1 LTYVSAPAVHRCKA
15 TRKLRRA
22 AMSTTSARFPGMIGR
37 LSDWWHNLRAAHMR
51 LGELQRCGDN
61 LEHIARDVGLSTSD
75 LYAMAAK
82 PPDAAD
88 QHRQR
93 LAALNIDRATLLHR
107 NPRVARDLERVC
119 SLCGQ
124 KRRCER
130 DLANHPNDPVWRTYC
145 PNTQTLDAL
154 NEAATAAAQSQN

>member
-1 LTYVSAPAVHRCKA
+1 
-15 TRKLRRA
+15 
-22 AMSTTSARFPGMIGR
+22 MSTTNGNRLRGTVGR
-37 LSDWWHNLRAAHMR
+37 LADWWHDLRAARMR
-51 LGELQRCGDN
+51 LRELQQCGDN
-61 LEHIARDVGLSTSD
+61 LEHIARDVGLSSSD

-88 QHRQR
+88 QHKQR
-93 LAALNIDRATLLHR
+93 LAALDIDRAAVLRRH
-107 NPRVARDLERVC
+107 PRVARDLERVC

-130 DLANHPNDPVWRTYC
+130 DLASHPNDPVWRTYC

-154 NEAATAAAQSQN
+154 KAAAPAAAQSPQN

>member
-1 LTYVSAPAVHRCKA
+1 
-15 TRKLRRA
+15 
-22 AMSTTSARFPGMIGR
+22 MSTTNRNRLSGMVGR
-37 LSDWWHNLRAAHMR
+37 LADRWHDWRAARMR
-51 LGELQRCGDN
+51 LRELQRCGDH
-61 LEHIARDVGLSTSD
+61 LGHIARDVGLSRSD

-88 QHRQR
+88 QHKQR
-93 LAALNIDRATLLHR
+93 LAALDIDRETLLHSD
-107 NPRVARDLERVC
+107 PRVVRDLERVC

-130 DLANHPNDPVWRTYC
+130 DLASHPNDPVWRTYC

-154 NEAATAAAQSQN
+154 KEAATATAESPQN